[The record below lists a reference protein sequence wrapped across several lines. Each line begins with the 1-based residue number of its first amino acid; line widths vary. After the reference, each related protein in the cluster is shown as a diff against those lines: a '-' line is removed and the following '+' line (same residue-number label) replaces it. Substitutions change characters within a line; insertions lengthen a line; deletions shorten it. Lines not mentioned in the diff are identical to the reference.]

1 VRRFGQGWPR
11 VLRWFSITAVAAAL
25 VAVSACAH
33 GSGERRPAA
42 VPLPPDYAAML
53 AQVAAE
59 RGLAPPSTLRIGTV
73 PRDSLPAVLDAASTG
88 DDARLTRLSTIY
100 RLLGLLPEGVDY
112 AAASRSG
119 LDAAV
124 GAFYVPGKREVW
136 LVRDGPLPGSPAEL
150 EPWEQRLL
158 AHEFVHALQD
168 YHFDIPAL
176 ERAAGTTDARLA
188 LRALLEGDA
197 TWTESRWTARVLMP
211 RLRPGALVDPPPAA
225 APPPPALAR
234 EASFQYVTGAEWV
247 ALLRRDDA
255 GAVDRLLRD
264 GVPLATALVLHPDL
278 PRTDWTPSG
287 VAIPP
292 GVPAEGWQANDS
304 DSLGEFL
311 IASYLQSAL
320 PALPSLQAA
329 SGWTADAVR
338 LYRTPGG
345 QAAMAWRIRF
355 SDAKE
360 AGEFAAR
367 HRDLLER
374 RADRLTAGAGML
386 TAVRRDSVTV
396 VQLEAQGNEVTLV
409 FAGQSDAAETLARY
423 LLNR

>member
-11 VLRWFSITAVAAAL
+11 VLRSFSIAAVAAVL

-158 AHEFVHALQD
+158 AHEFAHALQD

-176 ERAAGTTDARLA
+176 ERAAGTTDAWLA

-197 TWTESRWTARVLMP
+197 AWTESRWTASVLLP
-211 RLRPGALVDPPPAA
+211 RLSPGAAVEPPAASA
-225 APPPPALAR
+225 APPPAIAR
-234 EASFQYVTGAEWV
+234 EVHFQYVNGTEWV
-247 ALLRRDDA
+247 ALLRGSDPA
-255 GAVDRLLRD
+255 AVDRLLRD
-264 GVPLATALVLHPDL
+264 ASPLATALVLHPDL
-278 PRTDWTPSG
+278 PRTGWTPSG

-292 GVPAEGWQANDS
+292 GVPADGWQANDA

-311 IASYLQSAL
+311 LASYLQSAL
-320 PALPSLQAA
+320 PALPSFQAA
-329 SGWTADAVR
+329 AGWAADTIQ
-338 LYRTPGG
+338 LYRTATGRP
-345 QAAMAWRIRF
+345 AMAWRIRF
-355 SDAKE
+355 QDSKE
-360 AGEFAAR
+360 AGEFASR
-367 HRDLLER
+367 HRELLER
-374 RADRLTAGAGML
+374 RADRLTERPEML
-386 TAVRRDSVTV
+386 TADRRDNVTV
-396 VQLEAQGNEVTLV
+396 VQLEPQGNEVALI
-409 FAGQSDAAETLARY
+409 FAGQSDAAEVLARY